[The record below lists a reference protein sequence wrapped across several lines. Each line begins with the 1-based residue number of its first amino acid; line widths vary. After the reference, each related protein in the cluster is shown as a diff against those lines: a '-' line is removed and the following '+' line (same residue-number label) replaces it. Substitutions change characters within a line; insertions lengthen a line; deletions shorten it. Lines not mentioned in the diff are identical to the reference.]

1 MVLPEGILPEPLLA
15 ATMPP
20 VHKRGLYACE
30 ERTAEPVLL
39 VSNGEWPVANAKDF
53 IRHSPFASPEET
65 RMQTETLRVN
75 GIDLF
80 VRSVGDPT
88 APLVLFLHGFPE
100 YSGAWDAVLPAF
112 AGTFHA
118 VAPDQRGYARSS
130 KPEGVDAY
138 RIKHLVRDVLALGDR
153 LSPGRPFALV
163 GHDWGA
169 SVAYA
174 AAIAAPARI
183 SRLAVINGVHPG
195 PFQRALIEDEAQR
208 KASSYIHY
216 LRDPRAE
223 ERLSANGFEKLLAM
237 MQRFGPQ
244 PWLTP
249 EKRAAYI
256 EAWSAPGALTGML
269 NWYRASPLVVPD
281 LDETVDPAKVIRL
294 DPAQLRIR
302 MPHLVIWGM
311 NDQALPPSSLSTLA
325 DYCDDLTVRE
335 IAGADHWVVHQKG
348 GEVVGHL
355 KAFLEVSL
363 PSRL

>member
-1 MVLPEGILPEPLLA
+1 MRSGRI
-15 ATMPP
+15 
-20 VHKRGLYACE
+20 Y
-30 ERTAEPVLL
+30 
-39 VSNGEWPVANAKDF
+39 
-53 IRHSPFASPEET
+53 EET
-65 RMQTETLRVN
+65 AVQTQMLSVN
-75 GIDLF
+75 GFDLF
-80 VRSVGDPT
+80 MRSMGEPG
-88 APLVLFLHGFPE
+88 APLILFLHGFPE
-100 YSGAWDAVLPAF
+100 YSGAWGEVLPAF
-112 AGTFHA
+112 AADFHA

-130 KPEGVDAY
+130 KPEGVEAY
-138 RIKHLVRDVLALGDR
+138 RVKNLVRDILALGDR
-153 LSPGRPFALV
+153 LSPDRPFALV

-174 AAIAAPARI
+174 TAIAAPNRI

-208 KASSYIHY
+208 QASSYMHY

-223 ERLSANGFEKLLAM
+223 ARLSANGYEKLMGMLS
-237 MQRFGPQ
+237 RFGPQ

-269 NWYRASPLVVPD
+269 NWYRGSPLVVPHPG
-281 LDETVDPAKVIRL
+281 EAVDPAKVMKL

-311 NDQALPPSSLSTLA
+311 DDRALLPVSRATLS

-335 IAGADHWVVHQKG
+335 IAGADHWVVHQRTD
-348 GEVVGHL
+348 EVIGHL
-355 KAFLEVSL
+355 QAFLGS
-363 PSRL
+363 